1 MLSSARDARLYSFR
15 TNGRPDGLDDVS
27 LSAGTLVSL
36 NKSSLNQLQLGVIAA
51 SMELL
56 QWVDPLFL

>member
-1 MLSSARDARLYSFR
+1 RQAIFR
-15 TNGRPDGLDDVS
+15 QKFGEIPS
-27 LSAGTLVSL
+27 LKELVSL
-36 NKSSLNQLQLGVIAA
+36 NKSSSNQLQLGVIAA